1 MGEVYRARDTRL
13 ERTVAIKVL
22 SSSLNGNPELKQRFE
37 REARAI
43 SALQHPHI
51 CVLHDVGHQDGTDF
65 LVMEY
70 LEGETLSERLKR
82 GPLPVEQFWTV
93 AIEVADALDKAHRAG
108 IVHRDL
114 KPSNIMLTKT
124 GAKLL
129 DFGLAKPAGAGLA
142 AAPGTVPSQ
151 SVFSAAT
158 TRSSPASPLTSA
170 GSIVGTVQYMAPEQ
184 IEGKD
189 ADPRSD
195 IFSFGLVLYEMLT
208 AARAF
213 EGKTQASVVAAILA
227 LEPKPLR
234 SLNPDAPLPVER
246 MVQHC
251 LEKDPAERFQ
261 NAHDLTLQMQL
272 ISEIPVACPAGAASL
287 PAKAR
292 WLPWAVAGVGVLA
305 AIILGL
311 FYTQAGSRPEVV
323 VRSSILPP
331 EKSQFTLL
339 GMEAGPI
346 VVSPDGSRIAFSA
359 PDPQGKNV
367 LWVRRLDS
375 LTAQPLAG
383 TNSAIYPFWSAD
395 SRYLG
400 FFADGKLRKID
411 ASGGPS
417 QTLAEAPDGRGGA
430 WGAGGDIVF
439 SPSPTSP
446 LQRVSASGGIAA
458 NIMDSPS
465 QFLSQRW
472 PYFLPDGRHFV
483 YFDRNLIDPK
493 QTGAYVAQ
501 LGSKDHKFLLPT
513 DSNAIY
519 TAPGYLLYLRGG
531 MLFAQPFDAR
541 RLRLTGDGE
550 PIAEHVGQ
558 NFTVTYGAFSAS
570 QNGVLVYQHG
580 GGVSG
585 GDSLVWFDTSG
596 KELATAAQGEEYSWQ
611 RISPDGKSLA
621 VQIGSTTTG
630 TLSAPGGTLDIWILD
645 LLRGTRSRLT
655 FGPGMSFSPVWS
667 PDGMKIYYSG
677 VRTGL
682 PHIYAKAANGTGSE
696 ELVYDGGTDE
706 RVRSISAD
714 GHYLLFERI
723 DGGSKTQQDIWAL
736 PLFGDRKPFPVVNTQ
751 FSDLQPSISPDGKW
765 VAYASNESG
774 KFELYITSFP
784 VPASKLQVSTGGGQS
799 PRWRHDGKQLFFVSD
814 DRHIMSV
821 DVGARGNSLV
831 LGVPHALAAPTVNAP
846 SSGLSSFGPVEV
858 SPDGKRLLVSMTKNA
873 SDAAQPATLV
883 INWPAE
889 LKK

>member
-13 ERTVAIKVL
+13 DRTVALKVL
-22 SSSLNGNPELKQRFE
+22 SSSVNDNPELKQRFE

-82 GPLPVEQFWTV
+82 GPLPKDQFWKV
-93 AIEVADALDKAHRAG
+93 AIAVTDALDKAHRAN

-114 KPSNIMLTKT
+114 KPGNIMLTKT

-129 DFGLAKPAGAGLA
+129 DFGLAKPAGAGLLA
-142 AAPGTVPSQ
+142 AAAGSLPSQ
-151 SVFSAAT
+151 SVFSAAM

-184 IEGKD
+184 IEGKE
-189 ADPRSD
+189 ADTRSD

-208 AARAF
+208 GARAF

-234 SLNPDAPLPVER
+234 SLNPDVALPVER

-261 NAHDLTLQMQL
+261 NAHDLKLQMQL
-272 ISEIPVACPAGAASL
+272 ISEMPVAGPEGAAPL
-287 PAKAR
+287 PVRTR
-292 WLPWAVAGVGVLA
+292 WLPWAVAAVGMLA
-305 AIILGL
+305 AVILGFL
-311 FYTQAGSRPEVV
+311 YTQAGSRPGVV

-346 VVSPDGSRIAFSA
+346 VVSPDGRHMAFSA
-359 PDPQGKNV
+359 PDQQGKNV
-367 LWVRRLDS
+367 LWVRGLDS
-375 LTAQPLAG
+375 LSAQPLAG
-383 TNSAIYPFWSAD
+383 TDSATFPFWSPD

-400 FFADGKLRKID
+400 FFADGKLKKID
-411 ASGGPS
+411 ASGGPP
-417 QTLAEAPDGRGGA
+417 QTLADAPNGRGGT
-430 WGAGGDIVF
+430 WGAGGDVVF
-439 SPSPTSP
+439 SPSPNSP
-446 LQRVSASGGIAA
+446 LQRVSASGGIPA
-458 NIMDSPS
+458 NIMELPS

-472 PYFLPDGRHFV
+472 PYFLPDGRHFM
-483 YFDRNLIDPK
+483 YFDRNIIDPK
-493 QTGAYVAQ
+493 QTGTYVAQ
-501 LGSKDHKFLLPT
+501 LGTKDRKFLLPT

-519 TAPGYLLYLRGG
+519 AAPGYLLYLRGG
-531 MLFAQPFDAR
+531 LLFAQPFDVR
-541 RLRLTGDGE
+541 RLRVTGDGE

-558 NFTVTYGAFSAS
+558 NFTVMYGAFSAS
-570 QNGVLVYQHG
+570 QNGVLVFQHG
-580 GGVSG
+580 GGFSG
-585 GDSLVWFDTSG
+585 GDSLVWLEPSG
-596 KELATAAQGEEYSWQ
+596 KELGTLAQGEEYSWQ

-621 VQIGSTTTG
+621 VQIGSTTLAG
-630 TLSAPGGTLDIWILD
+630 VRGGTLDIWVLD

-667 PDGMKIYYSG
+667 PDGTKIYYSG
-677 VRTGL
+677 IRTGL

-714 GHYLLFERI
+714 GRYLLFERI
-723 DGGSKTQQDIWAL
+723 DAVSKTKQDIWAL
-736 PLFGDRKPFPVVNTQ
+736 PLFGDRKPFPVVNTP
-751 FSDLQPSISPDGKW
+751 FSDVQPSISPDGKW

-784 VPASKLQVSTGGGQS
+784 VPASKLQVSTAGGQS

-821 DVGARGNSLV
+821 DVGARGNSLI

-846 SSGLSSFGPVEV
+846 SSGLSSFGPIEV

-873 SDAAQPATLV
+873 SDAAEPATLV

-889 LKK
+889 FKK